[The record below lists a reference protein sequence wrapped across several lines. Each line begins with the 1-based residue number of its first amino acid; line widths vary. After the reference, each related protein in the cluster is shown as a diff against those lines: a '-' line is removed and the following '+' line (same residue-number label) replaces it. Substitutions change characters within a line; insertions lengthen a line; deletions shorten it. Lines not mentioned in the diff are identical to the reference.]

1 MAVRYVAP
9 ELILFAARLLV
20 KAGLDGDKAQTVAE
34 ILVEADLLGHTTHGL
49 HLLAAYLGELEKGA
63 MAKTGEPRVVADF
76 PAAVTWDGMRLPG
89 PWLVVKAFELA
100 MARARKF
107 GTCTVVIS
115 RSHHI
120 ACLAAY
126 LKRVADAGFVA
137 LLTCSDPGDRAVAPH
152 GGRRGVLS
160 PNPIAAAWPKKGE
173 PVVLDVSMSIAS
185 NGQTKRAQSEGRRF
199 PAAWLVDADGNPSA
213 EPAALFTQPPGAV
226 LPIGGVDHGHKG
238 YALGLL
244 VEALTSGMAGHGRAD
259 PRDGWSASVCL
270 QVFDPALFGGVGAF
284 VREAEVMAKDCR
296 ETPPRAGFE
305 RVRLPGEKGLQ
316 RREVQLRDGV
326 ELYPSIMPGLLPW
339 AKKLDV
345 PLPSSVGG

>member
-1 MAVRYVAP
+1 M
-9 ELILFAARLLV
+9 
-20 KAGLDGDKAQTVAE
+20 
-34 ILVEADLLGHTTHGL
+34 
-49 HLLAAYLGELEKGA
+49 
-63 MAKTGEPRVVADF
+63 
-76 PAAVTWDGMRLPG
+76 
-89 PWLVVKAFELA
+89 
-100 MARARKF
+100 
-107 GTCTVVIS
+107 
-115 RSHHI
+115 
-120 ACLAAY
+120 
-126 LKRVADAGFVA
+126 
-137 LLTCSDPGDRAVAPH
+137 
-152 GGRRGVLS
+152 
-160 PNPIAAAWPKKGE
+160 
-173 PVVLDVSMSIAS
+173 VLDVSMSIAS

-244 VEALTSGMAGHGRAD
+244 VEALTSGLAGHGRAD

-339 AKKLDV
+339 AKKFDV